1 MNGVTGGACFGVKKC
16 TDYVQMFFVGYG
28 GYSHSAQRRAGGF
41 GLTLDDWEVMATHRC
56 RTKTTAA
63 MAKGVIFTEQARARN
78 N

>member
-41 GLTLDDWEVMATHRC
+41 GLTLDDWEVMGNTPLPH
-56 RTKTTAA
+56 
-63 MAKGVIFTEQARARN
+63 EN
-78 N
+78 NGGNG

>member
-1 MNGVTGGACFGVKKC
+1 VKKC

-41 GLTLDDWEVMATHRC
+41 GLTLDDWEVMGNTPLPHE
-56 RTKTTAA
+56 TTAA